1 MPYQEL
7 YNLRQ
12 RQDSPSLDLQWF
24 YDHALNLGWV
34 NSIKMVRTEALD
46 ASVLCGIMLRRDNPA
61 DHGLT
66 SDYVIITS
74 KDLDPLKE
82 KIVAMK
88 EIMQIYRPDVSERN
102 ATELGFDNFVRQ
114 FFGNSAMPHVNA
126 VTSEFK
132 ALWMALGV
140 VCPEHYRRRY
150 IIELCEEDGRPLADI
165 ANEMEVSEFHASRML
180 TDQYSD
186 EIQGLLT

>member
-12 RQDSPSLDLQWF
+12 KENAPSLNLQWF
-24 YDHALNLGWV
+24 YDHALDLGWV
-34 NSIKMVRTEALD
+34 NSIRMVRTEALD
-46 ASVLCGIMLRRDNPA
+46 ADILCGMMLRRDNPT
-61 DHGLT
+61 DHGIT

-74 KDLDPLKE
+74 KGLDPLKE

-88 EIMQIYRPDVSERN
+88 ELMQIYRPDVAEQN

-114 FFGNSAMPHVNA
+114 FFGTSAMPHVHA

-150 IIELCEEDGRPLADI
+150 MSEVVAGNGLSVREI
-165 ANEMEVSEFHASRML
+165 AIKMEVSEFHASRIM
-180 TDQYSD
+180 TEQYSD

>member
-12 RQDSPSLDLQWF
+12 KEDSPSLDLKWF
-24 YDHALNLGWV
+24 YDHALDLGWV
-34 NSIKMVRTEALD
+34 NSIRMVRTDALD
-46 ASVLCGIMLRRDNPA
+46 AGVLCGLVLRSPNPS

-66 SDYVIITS
+66 SNYVIITS
-74 KDLDPLKE
+74 KQLDPIKE
-82 KIVAMK
+82 KIVALK
-88 EIMQIYRPDVSERN
+88 ELMQVYRPNVSEQN

-114 FFGNSAMPHVNA
+114 FFGNSAMPRVKA

-132 ALWMALGV
+132 SLWMALGV

-150 IIELCEEDGRPLADI
+150 LSELADDNGRKI
-165 ANEMEVSEFHASRML
+165 AEIAAEMEVSEFHAGRMM
-180 TDQYSD
+180 TEQYSD
-186 EIQGLLT
+186 EIQALLG